1 LGLIKIPVPNI
12 HSLKRALKF
21 LFVFLAAAVFVFAM
35 VIGLNYSGFKTLF
48 QNEEGMAEGSEFI
61 ENTYSLKG
69 LTEFIGE
76 HPEWASITSYN
87 VNDPDSGI
95 YYQSDVP
102 RTLGATANIF
112 LLIEYERQVNEGMLD
127 PTEEI
132 TLQEINKFALPEISE
147 NNHNQLVEEFENRTA
162 PLDDVIKAMLEN
174 SDLVSADYIWFKLG
188 ERNIRALMDTLNVND
203 TLLPLPFSGM
213 YTRINPSLNDTS
225 DLKSM
230 SFDQFAE
237 ESIQIGNQLNSDTGF
252 NETVKEQFDEDRLS
266 LTFMEERDALA
277 YFPQATTRELTSLML
292 RLWNDDIL
300 SKEISM
306 KVKEKLRW
314 PMGSEPIARSFDD
327 YGAIY
332 DNRMGLL
339 VGIDFGTSTYDGHT
353 SVQAVF
359 FDRLPVGFWVHM
371 SANYMQ
377 EDYQQRLIWDPALYE
392 TTIKA
397 IRSDNE

>member
-1 LGLIKIPVPNI
+1 M
-12 HSLKRALKF
+12 KRALKF
-21 LFVFLAAAVFVFAM
+21 LFVFLAAAAFVFAM

-69 LTEFIGE
+69 LAEFVGD
-76 HPEWASITSYN
+76 HPEWVSITSYN
-87 VNDPDSGI
+87 VNAPDSGI
-95 YYQSDVP
+95 FYQSDVP
-102 RTLGATANIF
+102 RTLGATANLF
-112 LLIEYERQVNEGMLD
+112 LLIEYERQVVEGLLD
-127 PTEEI
+127 PAEEI
-132 TLQEINKFALPEISE
+132 TLQEIKKFALPEISE
-147 NNHNQLVEEFENRTA
+147 NNHNQLVREFENGTA
-162 PLDDVIKAMLEN
+162 PLDDVVMSMLEN

-188 ERNIRALMDTLNVND
+188 EQNIRALMDSLNVND

-225 DLKSM
+225 ELKTM
-230 SFDQFAE
+230 SFAQFAE
-237 ESIQIGNQLNSDTGF
+237 EVIGIAGRLNLDPKFNQTI
-252 NETVKEQFDEDRLS
+252 KEQFDDDRLS
-266 LTFMEERDALA
+266 LSFMEERDALA
-277 YFPQATTRELTSLML
+277 YFPQATTRELTDLMF

-300 SKEISM
+300 SEEISTN
-306 KVKEKLRW
+306 VKNKLRW

-377 EDYQQRLIWDPALYE
+377 EDFQQRLIWDPALFE
-392 TTIKA
+392 TTLKA
-397 IRSDNE
+397 ITTNHE